1 MPYGRRGC
9 RRNEGEPIPTV
20 RRART
25 RHLEE
30 DEEPATADAEGLR
43 RFLEGEVLPW
53 FEARKKELANRPLIR
68 EQAFGEALDPD
79 KLERLGRYEVHLDRK
94 FERTLAMLLRLKTC
108 GRGDRGVVR
117 VAKPMA
123 GGTRRRSGGLLSAMR
138 RAQFTDGLLQ
148 PASRNLRIGFQLH

>member
-43 RFLEGEVLPW
+43 RFLEGEVLQW

-68 EQAFGEALDPD
+68 EQAFGESSTPTSWSGSAATRSISTQSSNGPWPCC
-79 KLERLGRYEVHLDRK
+79 RASR
-94 FERTLAMLLRLKTC
+94 TC
-108 GRGDRGVVR
+108 GR
-117 VAKPMA
+117 
-123 GGTRRRSGGLLSAMR
+123 RRSRADPFRKTNGGGHVREPGGLLSAIR
-138 RAQFTDGLLQ
+138 RARFPDGLL
-148 PASRNLRIGFQLH
+148 